1 MPAINLMDRYPKSKR
16 PILERADT
24 ITEKHREIA
33 RRFGEEFFDGER
45 LYGYGGYS
53 YHPRFWQDTVKRFK
67 DHYCLEEE
75 SSILDVGCAKG
86 FMLHDFR
93 ELMPKSN
100 LSGIDIS
107 EYAINNSIE
116 SVKPFLQVA
125 DAKDLPFDDNSFDL
139 VISITTVHNLILDDC
154 KQALKEIQRVSRKH
168 SFVTVDAWRND
179 EQRRSMS
186 MWNLTALTAMHVE
199 EWESLFQ
206 EIGYRGDYYWFIAE

>member
-24 ITEKHREIA
+24 ITEKHREVA

-116 SVKPFLQVA
+116 SVNPLLQVA
-125 DAKDLPFDDNSFDL
+125 YAKDLPFDDNSFDL

-199 EWESLFQ
+199 AWESIFQ

>member
-1 MPAINLMDRYPKSKR
+1 
-16 PILERADT
+16 
-24 ITEKHREIA
+24 
-33 RRFGEEFFDGER
+33 
-45 LYGYGGYS
+45 
-53 YHPRFWQDTVKRFK
+53 
-67 DHYCLEEE
+67 
-75 SSILDVGCAKG
+75 
-86 FMLHDFR
+86 
-93 ELMPKSN
+93 MPKSN
-100 LSGIDIS
+100 LAGIDIS

-116 SVKPFLQVA
+116 SVKPLLQVA

-199 EWESLFQ
+199 QWKSLFQ
-206 EIGYRGDYYWFIAE
+206 EIGYQGDYYWFIAE